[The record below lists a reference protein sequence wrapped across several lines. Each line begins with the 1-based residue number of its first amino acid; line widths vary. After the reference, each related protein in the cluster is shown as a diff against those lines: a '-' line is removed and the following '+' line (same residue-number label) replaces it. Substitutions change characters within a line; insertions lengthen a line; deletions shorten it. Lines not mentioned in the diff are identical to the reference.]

1 MRVPVVVPVVLVVVL
16 AACGASPTMQAGHD
30 PVLKVGAIISQ
41 TGVYAALGDDMETAM
56 RLYLDEHGGRLG
68 GRPAALLVADDAG
81 NPETGGQ
88 RARQLIDHDGA
99 SVITGLLSSP
109 VALTVVRQ
117 AGGVPVVIANA
128 GADGLG
134 GPGVY
139 RVSFTDHDQGF
150 AAGKYAAEHYGT
162 SGAVLMAPDYT
173 AGTETL
179 DGFEAGYGAKALK
192 RILTPFDRTKDFA
205 PYLAQIPADAKFVYA
220 FYAGGEAITFAR
232 AFSAAKVPLLACQ
245 HLADEDVTQAV
256 GPDADGMTSVG
267 MYAPTLTNQDNTAFV
282 ALWRSRTGRNPSVVA
297 VQGWDAMRMIDLAAD
312 KGGDLA
318 RALSQIHDIPSPRG
332 PLHFDATHNPVQNWY
347 VRQYQ
352 NGENRVLSTISPGSE

>member
-1 MRVPVVVPVVLVVVL
+1 MRVPVVLLMVFAV
-16 AACGASPTMQAGHD
+16 AACGVSPTMQAQHD
-30 PVLKVGAIISQ
+30 AVLKVGAIISQ
-41 TGVYAALGDDMETAM
+41 TGVYAALGDDMEAGM
-56 RLYLDEHGGRLG
+56 RLYLDEHVGRLG
-68 GRPAALLVADDAG
+68 GRPAALVVADDAG

-88 RARQLIDHDGA
+88 QARQLIDRDGA

-109 VALTVVRQ
+109 VAVTVVRQ
-117 AGGVPVVIANA
+117 ARGVPVVIANA

-139 RVSFTDHDQGF
+139 RVSFTNHEHGY
-150 AAGKYAAEHYGT
+150 AAGKYAAEHFGT
-162 SGAVLMAPDYT
+162 SGAVLMAPDYS

-192 RILTPFDRTKDFA
+192 RILTPFDRTKNFA
-205 PYLAQIPADAKFVYA
+205 SYLAQIPAEAKFVYA
-220 FYAGGEAITFAR
+220 FYAGSEAIMFAK
-232 AFSAAKVPLLACQ
+232 AFSAVKIPLLACQ

-267 MYAPTLTNQDNTAFV
+267 MYAPTLPNKDNTVFV
-282 ALWRSRTGRNPSVVA
+282 ALWRARTGRNPSAVA

-318 RALSQIHDIPSPRG
+318 RALSQISDIPSPRG
-332 PLHFDATHNPVQNWY
+332 PLHLDATHNPVQNWY

-352 NGENRVLSTISPGSE
+352 NGENRVISTISPGSE